1 MPSLWD
7 YLHFNR
13 QYSNKRNLEEGLF
26 QIASQTCNIL
36 VKVNNTNNI
45 NLTRNDRSDEYGC
58 AGPPKGKSS
67 MQICVP
73 KFRKNSITSGCN
85 PGLSTVLESGS
96 VGNAS
101 SSDEE
106 LEQWEQIFMM
116 RDENGNSYN
125 DKRKKRSIWCRP
137 SCIPVSIVIL
147 LIILVV
153 LVPLLDQP
161 NVPHAASSQEPV
173 TVHCSDECRLS
184 LVESIPEGHMYPPN
198 MTHTPTKNVWLD
210 LIDEAQTTIEIASFY
225 WSLRFNEFYPYNSS
239 IEGEQVFQALYAA
252 GSKRKIDLKIA
263 QNWPSKDY
271 PNIDTEYLVKK
282 KAAQVRSLNFS
293 KLLGGG
299 VLHTKFWI
307 VDRTHFYIGSAN
319 MDWRSLTQVYWQL
332 GVADSVPATW
342 PPALATDI
350 NMQRP
355 ANISDGQRSY
365 GAYITRPH
373 EFAEMAK
380 RPLPIDMRN
389 CSCVAYPQSTK
400 EETHKKRIFNLH
412 LLPFPSF
419 PYNKRGGKER
429 GLKLGQPMCFSMFD
443 LHMYIHLS
451 EVIVSEG
458 KRRDAN
464 CTYLRR
470 NSKIC
475 VKLTNPH
482 LAIVV
487 DYGLV
492 TPNLGSM
499 FNDWNANYEKIT
511 NMIVPRSTQLIHQDN
526 DYGLFTVTLFKKVLR
541 RNLGNTKASQRSGE
555 AAAEY
560 VSRYWPKI
568 DDAIRAAALERRVR
582 VRLLISWWSHS
593 LPAQD
598 HFLRSLTA
606 LSQALP
612 GVDIQV
618 KRFVVPS
625 TPDQDKIPFAR
636 VNHNK
641 YMVTDRTALIG
652 TSNWSG
658 DYFTTT
664 AGVSFV
670 FQDLEEGGG
679 PHNGTKDIRMQ
690 LQEVFERDWTSPYA
704 VPLLKL

>member
-1 MPSLWD
+1 MG
-7 YLHFNR
+7 YLEAIF
-13 QYSNKRNLEEGLF
+13 KIF
-26 QIASQTCNIL
+26 
-36 VKVNNTNNI
+36 
-45 NLTRNDRSDEYGC
+45 
-58 AGPPKGKSS
+58 
-67 MQICVP
+67 
-73 KFRKNSITSGCN
+73 KFRIK
-85 PGLSTVLESGS
+85 TVLESGS

-147 LIILVV
+147 LIVLVV

-161 NVPHAASSQEPV
+161 NVPHAASSQQPV

-319 MDWRSLTQVYWQL
+319 MDWRALTQVKELGIVAYNCSCMANDLGKIFDVYWQL

-342 PPALATDI
+342 PFALATDI

-365 GAYITRPH
+365 GAYITSSPPPFSPAGRSADDDAIVSII
-373 EFAEMAK
+373 ESAERFIYIAVMDYA
-380 RPLPIDMRN
+380 PAL
-389 CSCVAYPQSTK
+389 VY
-400 EETHKKRIFNLH
+400 THKF
-412 LLPFPSF
+412 
-419 PYNKRGGKER
+419 E
-429 GLKLGQPMCFSMFD
+429 
-443 LHMYIHLS
+443 
-451 EVIVSEG
+451 
-458 KRRDAN
+458 
-464 CTYLRR
+464 
-470 NSKIC
+470 
-475 VKLTNPH
+475 
-482 LAIVV
+482 
-487 DYGLV
+487 
-492 TPNLGSM
+492 
-499 FNDWNANYEKIT
+499 
-511 NMIVPRSTQLIHQDN
+511 
-526 DYGLFTVTLFKKVLR
+526 
-541 RNLGNTKASQRSGE
+541 
-555 AAAEY
+555 
-560 VSRYWPKI
+560 YWPKI

-598 HFLRSLTA
+598 HYLRSLTA
-606 LSQALP
+606 LAQALP

-670 FQDLEEGGG
+670 FQDLEEG
-679 PHNGTKDIRMQ
+679 PHNATKDIRMQ

>member
-1 MPSLWD
+1 MPSICD
-7 YLHFNR
+7 YLQFNR

-45 NLTRNDRSDEYGC
+45 NLTSNNRSDEYGC
-58 AGPPKGKSS
+58 AGPPMGKSS

-73 KFRKNSITSGCN
+73 KFRNNSITAGCN

-116 RDENGNSYN
+116 RDENGNTYN

-147 LIILVV
+147 LIVLVV

-161 NVPHAASSQEPV
+161 NVVQVTSPAAPV

-184 LVESIPEGHMYPPN
+184 LVESIPEGHMYPAN

-210 LIDEAQTTIEIASFY
+210 LIDEAQTSIEIASFY

-252 GSKRKIDLKIA
+252 GSKRKINLKIA
-263 QNWPSKDY
+263 QNWPTKAY

-293 KLLGGG
+293 KLLGNG

-307 VDRTHFYIGSAN
+307 VDRSHFYIGSAN
-319 MDWRSLTQVYWQL
+319 MDWRSLTQVKELGIVAYNCSCLATDLAKIFDVYWEL
-332 GVADSVPATW
+332 GAPDAVVPDSW
-342 PPALATDI
+342 PDSLATDI
-350 NMQRP
+350 NIKHP
-355 ANISDGQRSY
+355 VNFSDGPRHY
-365 GAYITRPH
+365 GAFITSSPPPFSPAGRTNDDDAIVSIIESAEEFVYISVMDYAP
-373 EFAEMAK
+373 A
-380 RPLPIDMRN
+380 L
-389 CSCVAYPQSTK
+389 VY
-400 EETHKKRIFNLH
+400 THK
-412 LLPFPSF
+412 
-419 PYNKRGGKER
+419 
-429 GLKLGQPMCFSMFD
+429 LKF
-443 LHMYIHLS
+443 
-451 EVIVSEG
+451 
-458 KRRDAN
+458 
-464 CTYLRR
+464 
-470 NSKIC
+470 
-475 VKLTNPH
+475 
-482 LAIVV
+482 
-487 DYGLV
+487 
-492 TPNLGSM
+492 
-499 FNDWNANYEKIT
+499 
-511 NMIVPRSTQLIHQDN
+511 
-526 DYGLFTVTLFKKVLR
+526 
-541 RNLGNTKASQRSGE
+541 
-555 AAAEY
+555 
-560 VSRYWPKI
+560 WPKI
-568 DDAIRAAALERRVR
+568 DDAIRAAALEHKVKVR
-582 VRLLISWWSHS
+582 MLISWWKHS
-593 LPAQD
+593 QPEED
-598 HFLRSLTA
+598 YFLRSLTA
-606 LSQALP
+606 LSQSYP
-612 GVDIQV
+612 RVDIQV

-625 TPDQDKIPFAR
+625 TPEQDKIPFAR

-641 YMVTDRTALIG
+641 YMVTDRAALIG

-670 FQDLEEGGG
+670 FQNFE
-679 PHNGTKDIRMQ
+679 NGLLQNVTQDIRRE

-704 VPLLKL
+704 VPLRKL

>member
-1 MPSLWD
+1 M
-7 YLHFNR
+7 
-13 QYSNKRNLEEGLF
+13 
-26 QIASQTCNIL
+26 
-36 VKVNNTNNI
+36 
-45 NLTRNDRSDEYGC
+45 
-58 AGPPKGKSS
+58 
-67 MQICVP
+67 
-73 KFRKNSITSGCN
+73 
-85 PGLSTVLESGS
+85 TVLESGS

-319 MDWRSLTQVYWQL
+319 MDWRSLTQVKELGIVAYNCSCMATDLGKIFDVYWQL

-365 GAYITRPH
+365 GAYITSSPPPFSPAGRSADDDAIVSII
-373 EFAEMAK
+373 ESAERFIYIAVMDYA
-380 RPLPIDMRN
+380 PAL
-389 CSCVAYPQSTK
+389 VY
-400 EETHKKRIFNLH
+400 THKL
-412 LLPFPSF
+412 
-419 PYNKRGGKER
+419 E
-429 GLKLGQPMCFSMFD
+429 
-443 LHMYIHLS
+443 
-451 EVIVSEG
+451 
-458 KRRDAN
+458 
-464 CTYLRR
+464 
-470 NSKIC
+470 
-475 VKLTNPH
+475 
-482 LAIVV
+482 
-487 DYGLV
+487 
-492 TPNLGSM
+492 
-499 FNDWNANYEKIT
+499 
-511 NMIVPRSTQLIHQDN
+511 
-526 DYGLFTVTLFKKVLR
+526 
-541 RNLGNTKASQRSGE
+541 
-555 AAAEY
+555 
-560 VSRYWPKI
+560 YWPKI